1 MESFVSDRA
10 TQMNPLQLACRP
22 ATGPFR
28 QPAEESR
35 DGATMISFAPSDSGS
50 VKSDHSFIATACAGS
65 DVDMATV
72 DVSVSSDLSPEKAW
86 ELASD
91 LSRFDE
97 WLTIFGGWKSPVPTQ
112 VEVGTTVSSAIKVKG
127 FRNTIH
133 WRVTRYD
140 EPKAI
145 ELVGRGKPAVCI
157 ALRLCVKELPEAAG
171 SSDTVASGSSANV
184 ASGSSDNVAS
194 GSEFQ
199 VIADLTGGLLNTR
212 VGNLV
217 AKVLE
222 SDVRRSVT
230 NLAALR

>member
-1 MESFVSDRA
+1 
-10 TQMNPLQLACRP
+10 
-22 ATGPFR
+22 
-28 QPAEESR
+28 
-35 DGATMISFAPSDSGS
+35 
-50 VKSDHSFIATACAGS
+50 
-65 DVDMATV
+65 MATV

-112 VEVGTTVSSAIKVKG
+112 VEVGTSVSSAIKVKG

-140 EPKAI
+140 EPQAI

-157 ALRLCVKELPEAAG
+157 ALRLCVKEVPGPTGDA
-171 SSDTVASGSSANV
+171 ANV

-194 GSEFQ
+194 GSSDNVASGSSDNVASGSVFQ

-212 VGNLV
+212 IGNLV

>member
-1 MESFVSDRA
+1 
-10 TQMNPLQLACRP
+10 
-22 ATGPFR
+22 
-28 QPAEESR
+28 
-35 DGATMISFAPSDSGS
+35 
-50 VKSDHSFIATACAGS
+50 
-65 DVDMATV
+65 MATV

-97 WLTIFGGWKSPVPTQ
+97 WLTIFGGWKSEVPTQ
-112 VEVGTTVSSAIKVKG
+112 VEVGTCVSSAIKVKG

-145 ELVGRGKPAVCI
+145 ELIGRGKPAICI
-157 ALRLCVKELPEAAG
+157 ALRLCVKEVPG
-171 SSDTVASGSSANV
+171 PSNTSGSV
-184 ASGSSDNVAS
+184 
-194 GSEFQ
+194 FQ
-199 VIADLTGGLLNTR
+199 VIAELTGGLLNTR

-222 SDVRRSVT
+222 SDVRKSVT

>member
-1 MESFVSDRA
+1 
-10 TQMNPLQLACRP
+10 
-22 ATGPFR
+22 
-28 QPAEESR
+28 
-35 DGATMISFAPSDSGS
+35 
-50 VKSDHSFIATACAGS
+50 
-65 DVDMATV
+65 MATV
-72 DVSVSSDLSPEKAW
+72 DVSVSSDLSPEDAW
-86 ELASD
+86 KLASD

-97 WLTIFGGWKSPVPTQ
+97 WLTIFGGWRSEVPTQ
-112 VEVGTTVSSAIKVKG
+112 VEVGTSVSSAIKVKG
-127 FRNTIH
+127 FRNIIH

-145 ELVGRGKPAVCI
+145 EMVGRGKPAVCI
-157 ALRLCVKELPEAAG
+157 ALRLCVKDEEAG
-171 SSDTVASGSSANV
+171 ST
-184 ASGSSDNVAS
+184 
-194 GSEFQ
+194 FQ